1 MRDDGEA
8 ACDVAAAAAVDDM
21 ERGVADD
28 VCGVEVAA
36 WVVCLLGCWAD
47 AAALEREAGVCRKA
61 AKKVDRKKG
70 RCDDMVSFRGGT
82 RGKVVFRGRMVS
94 RPSRGLEFSMWRGRW
109 PGCDICFLGHRVRQC
124 TRLRA
129 VVGVWTVG
137 VGLSLMSSAVSMA
150 AWAGGGVYRGRR
162 GGAWF
167 FATAATGGRCE
178 AIAAAGFG
186 DTESRTGG
194 CTQRSPRCW
203 SAWVVRVLGSCWQ
216 REGALVEA

>member
-1 MRDDGEA
+1 
-8 ACDVAAAAAVDDM
+8 
-21 ERGVADD
+21 
-28 VCGVEVAA
+28 
-36 WVVCLLGCWAD
+36 LLGCWAD

-137 VGLSLMSSAVSMA
+137 VGLSLMSPAVSMA
-150 AWAGGGVYRGRR
+150 AWAGGCISRSAWRGLVLCDAGLAADAKQLPRLDLATERAAQVVAHNALHVAGRR
-162 GGAWF
+162 GSYWYWAVVGNDRAPWWKPNV
-167 FATAATGGRCE
+167 AGGSW
-178 AIAAAGFG
+178 
-186 DTESRTGG
+186 TE
-194 CTQRSPRCW
+194 PRC
-203 SAWVVRVLGSCWQ
+203 G
-216 REGALVEA
+216 

>member
-47 AAALEREAGVCRKA
+47 APAAEREAGVCLKA
-61 AKKVDRKKG
+61 AKKVERKKG

-94 RPSRGLEFSMWRGRW
+94 WPSRGLEFSKWRGRSAACG
-109 PGCDICFLGHRVRQC
+109 PDAIFV
-124 TRLRA
+124 
-129 VVGVWTVG
+129 
-137 VGLSLMSSAVSMA
+137 SLVTGFVNAPVCAPSLVC
-150 AWAGGGVYRGRR
+150 GRWGWDCR
-162 GGAWF
+162 
-167 FATAATGGRCE
+167 
-178 AIAAAGFG
+178 
-186 DTESRTGG
+186 
-194 CTQRSPRCW
+194 
-203 SAWVVRVLGSCWQ
+203 
-216 REGALVEA
+216 